1 MTAQWALELIGER
14 TEKPVQTVAK
24 QVVQR
29 FAEGASTPDEVR
41 GLASLERAVIAG
53 QPMGALE
60 ATIRALIHSGF
71 LRGVLVTLASTLEQI
86 PRADV
91 ALVLAREL
99 MDAVDPEL
107 GIELARA
114 ALALTELESTRM
126 DPHGAFVVA
135 NRMLGETML
144 ERGAPQEALRHFEAV
159 LAVDVQDARALRG
172 WSNAILTLERRG
184 VAVQHRSRG
193 LALLDGLDDLEFAHG
208 FGSDRYEVGRPR
220 GGGRPA
226 VVYEAYDRN
235 VHREVAL
242 KRLLDPQSLQGG
254 VSPRVLQS
262 RFFAEARTLAGVRS
276 PFVVSLLDVQARHRF
291 IALELCRGGNLRLA
305 LRRGLVGP
313 DDLPRVGHQLQA
325 ALEAVHVAGAVHRD
339 IKPSNILVRS
349 PHSRSTIA
357 LADFGVAVGTS
368 VLHKGGRAG
377 TLRYLAPELRTERG
391 QPSAATDRFSAGV
404 VLLELAIAPAQLPAS
419 FDRLDGNL
427 DAQSSIPETVPEPW
441 GDVLR
446 RLLATDPAERHW

>member
-1 MTAQWALELIGER
+1 
-14 TEKPVQTVAK
+14 
-24 QVVQR
+24 
-29 FAEGASTPDEVR
+29 
-41 GLASLERAVIAG
+41 
-53 QPMGALE
+53 
-60 ATIRALIHSGF
+60 
-71 LRGVLVTLASTLEQI
+71 
-86 PRADV
+86 
-91 ALVLAREL
+91 
-99 MDAVDPEL
+99 
-107 GIELARA
+107 
-114 ALALTELESTRM
+114 
-126 DPHGAFVVA
+126 
-135 NRMLGETML
+135 
-144 ERGAPQEALRHFEAV
+144 
-159 LAVDVQDARALRG
+159 
-172 WSNAILTLERRG
+172 
-184 VAVQHRSRG
+184 
-193 LALLDGLDDLEFAHG
+193 
-208 FGSDRYEVGRPR
+208 
-220 GGGRPA
+220 